1 MGALRPLVGCT
12 VRGSLWWLPFIGF
25 HQGGTAMYRK
35 SVVLVVVVVLTVL
48 GVSQL
53 NAQGIVTLADVI
65 ERLDLLSRDVEVQN
79 AYSDTLATKIADVED
94 RLEALENPPTPTP
107 DLTPVII
114 PTSTSIP
121 TSTPEPAPET
131 VLVVTIA
138 RGNVRAGPGTQHAIV
153 GSVSQGDT
161 LEGPYEEAGGW
172 YQFCCIESGEKAW
185 ISSTLVSVR
194 DEGELTDWE
203 NARRNAIEVDPDT
216 LLRYNADYVNKL
228 VYFSNVRVFQGAD
241 NFVLV
246 FLDASYD
253 YVGYLIYE
261 NASPRVLK
269 DDRIDF
275 VARVEG
281 IHTYKSTGDR
291 MISAPLLEVVELRL
305 TN

>member
-1 MGALRPLVGCT
+1 MTRVLRVIVLA
-12 VRGSLWWLPFIGF
+12 SFLFLLP
-25 HQGGTAMYRK
+25 TA
-35 SVVLVVVVVLTVL
+35 VLV
-48 GVSQL
+48 
-53 NAQGIVTLADVI
+53 AQGELTLESIA
-65 ERLDLLSRDVEVQN
+65 E
-79 AYSDTLATKIADVED
+79 ALAELTDRVDDNDD
-94 RLEALENPPTPTP
+94 RLAALETRTAPTPTP
-107 DLTPVII
+107 AATPTPEATPTPTPI
-114 PTSTSIP
+114 PT
-121 TSTPEPAPET
+121 PET

-161 LEGPYEEAGGW
+161 LEGPYEETGGW

-185 ISSTLVSVR
+185 ISSTLVTVR

-216 LLRYNADYVNKL
+216 LLRYNADYANEL

-275 VARVEG
+275 VARVDG